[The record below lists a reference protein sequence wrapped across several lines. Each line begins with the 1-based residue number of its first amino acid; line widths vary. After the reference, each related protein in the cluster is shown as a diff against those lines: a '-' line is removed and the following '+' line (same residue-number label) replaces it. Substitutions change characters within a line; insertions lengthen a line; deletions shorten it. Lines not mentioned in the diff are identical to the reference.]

1 MSTVGPMWIGPVR
14 YADPPIR
21 DGKEWG
27 RVDPRSKRWITVSD
41 SPHDH
46 EREALAFLRRMLP
59 DSDPIRVW
67 SNFEFIADTGAVYEV
82 DALAI
87 TANGVYLI
95 EIKSHPGEISG
106 DATTWK
112 WTRPDSS
119 FTTFD
124 NPLLLANRKAKHLAT
139 LLDRTQE
146 YRKAKTQSPFV
157 RALVFLS
164 DPDLRVSLAPQA
176 RSSVFGRDPEDP
188 SEEIPRQRRSIGG
201 IVHALTT
208 MDPGSDGRPIRRID
222 RPTSERLARALDE
235 VGIRERTGRRRVGEY
250 QLGDLLDDVESDAD
264 TGVTYQD
271 FAATHTSIGVKRRIR
286 IYPIEHNA
294 TQETREVASRAA
306 KREFQLLEA
315 LDHPGIL
322 RPVDYVEAERGP
334 ALIFDF
340 DADEVPLHRWLERP
354 DVKDFLTTSDRL
366 AVTRMI
372 AEAVHSAHQKG
383 VTHRALSPSSVL
395 VRGGPD
401 APSIRI
407 TNWHAGARIAS
418 GSSSTG
424 GTTGTI
430 HVEALDTHDVAFY
443 RAPEFGQPNVRPILL
458 DTFSVGALATLVFT
472 DHAPAETLSAYTELL
487 VEARCIPADMVG
499 DGLDPDVVAVIA
511 EATATDPRDRFESLA
526 DLLAGLELIEEEWA
540 KSDRPAEPPP
550 EAAIKGDTLGDGRFE
565 VEGRLGRGSTAFAL
579 KVKDLANNGRPGV
592 LKIAVDAE
600 HNPRIEAEAAAISQ
614 LVHRNIVRLLDGPIV
629 IGGRAALLL
638 TFAGSTTLAARLAD
652 RPLAE
657 LSERF
662 GEDLLEA
669 IRHLEQ
675 TGVSHRDVKPE
686 NIGVTEMGANDELH
700 LMLFDFSL
708 ASAPL
713 DQIAA
718 GTQGYIDPFL
728 KLKGRQA
735 WDLHAERYSAAVTLF
750 ELLTGTRPVY
760 GDGSADPAMT
770 DDPPTIDRSMFEPA
784 IAPGL
789 VDFFTTALARDVDD
803 RFDTANEMLAAWK
816 RAFEPAS
823 RPATGEQTDDTDD
836 GEPFELILPP
846 GIASTTPLAGLPL
859 SNRAVNA
866 LERQEVLTVGD
877 LLDFPLNRLPQ
888 IRGVGSKT
896 RREIGAAA
904 GALREV
910 MATDDQEDVD
920 VDSLSLVEIA
930 EALIPKTRRADQES
944 QTKVLRALAGLDG
957 SPTDWPTQRQL
968 AETFE
973 LTQGRIS
980 QLIASG
986 RSRWVRQPAISQI
999 RNWIADELQRVGG
1012 IATIRQLRD
1021 RLLASRP
1028 VSGSDTETATR
1039 AAGAAIRAALTAEE
1053 ERDTRRWAIRRRGPG
1068 VVVAAETTEPGAPT
1082 GEQLADYA
1090 SAAASAVEQ
1099 LLEAH
1104 TVATRSE
1111 LLQAL
1116 ASVDPPLGARPVPD
1130 SHLAELA
1137 TELAPN
1143 AAVNSRLELYR
1154 AGMPP
1159 ADALQASRRVFVA
1172 VRAATPAEIADK
1184 VRSRFPEAAALP
1196 GRPELDSLLADAGIV
1211 LQWDSTEG
1219 RYAAPKSDEP
1229 PSSSA
1234 TTFRRHP
1241 TGVPTEIPPVE
1252 IDRAADFDARLK
1264 SSIDSGGL
1272 LVLLADPTRLD
1283 DAARQL
1289 EELPVTMLDFDQL
1302 VFDKLAGITA
1312 TGKPSWELITEADA
1326 QGPGTAA
1333 WTNLTKVIDRA
1344 LDAITTDLF
1353 KHNGTIAIHRL
1364 GLLSRYNRLTIASQW
1379 RDRLHDNAAT
1389 LKGIWLLAGSPQTSP
1404 HPVVDSK
1411 PVPVL
1416 GTYEWV
1422 RIPREWLENAHR
1434 AGVSS

>member
-1 MSTVGPMWIGPVR
+1 
-14 YADPPIR
+14 
-21 DGKEWG
+21 
-27 RVDPRSKRWITVSD
+27 
-41 SPHDH
+41 
-46 EREALAFLRRMLP
+46 
-59 DSDPIRVW
+59 
-67 SNFEFIADTGAVYEV
+67 
-82 DALAI
+82 
-87 TANGVYLI
+87 
-95 EIKSHPGEISG
+95 
-106 DATTWK
+106 
-112 WTRPDSS
+112 
-119 FTTFD
+119 
-124 NPLLLANRKAKHLAT
+124 
-139 LLDRTQE
+139 
-146 YRKAKTQSPFV
+146 
-157 RALVFLS
+157 
-164 DPDLRVSLAPQA
+164 
-176 RSSVFGRDPEDP
+176 
-188 SEEIPRQRRSIGG
+188 
-201 IVHALTT
+201 
-208 MDPGSDGRPIRRID
+208 
-222 RPTSERLARALDE
+222 
-235 VGIRERTGRRRVGEY
+235 
-250 QLGDLLDDVESDAD
+250 
-264 TGVTYQD
+264 
-271 FAATHTSIGVKRRIR
+271 
-286 IYPIEHNA
+286 
-294 TQETREVASRAA
+294 
-306 KREFQLLEA
+306 
-315 LDHPGIL
+315 
-322 RPVDYVEAERGP
+322 
-334 ALIFDF
+334 
-340 DADEVPLHRWLERP
+340 
-354 DVKDFLTTSDRL
+354 
-366 AVTRMI
+366 MI

-395 VRGGPD
+395 LRGGPD

-418 GSSSTG
+418 GSTSTG
-424 GTTGTI
+424 STTGTI
-430 HVEALDTHDVAFY
+430 HVEALDTPMTWPSIELRSSGSRTY
-443 RAPEFGQPNVRPILL
+443 EPILL

-472 DHAPAETLSAYTELL
+472 DHAPAETLSAYNELL
-487 VEARCIPADMVG
+487 VEARCIPADMIG

-511 EATATDPRDRFESLA
+511 EATA
-526 DLLAGLELIEEEWA
+526 
-540 KSDRPAEPPP
+540 DRPSGSVRVTGRSSRRAGADRRGVGQVRPTRKPPP
-550 EAAIKGDTLGDGRFE
+550 EEAIKGDTLADGRFE

-579 KVKDLANNGRPGV
+579 KVRDLANNGRAGV

-600 HNPRIEAEAAAISQ
+600 HNARLEAEAAAISQ
-614 LVHRNIVRLLDGPIV
+614 LVHRNIVRLLDGPIA

-638 TFAGSTTLAARLAD
+638 TFAGATTLAARLAD

-669 IRHLEQ
+669 VRHLEQ

-770 DDPPTIDRSMFEPA
+770 DDHPTVDRSMFEPA

-789 VDFFTTALARDVDD
+789 VDFFTRALARNVDD
-803 RFDTANEMLAAWK
+803 RFDTADEMLAAWK

-836 GEPFELILPP
+836 GEPFELVLPP
-846 GIASTTPLAGLPL
+846 GMASTTPLAGLPL

-877 LLDFPLNRLPQ
+877 LLEFPLNRLPQ

-896 RREIGAAA
+896 RREIGVAMA
-904 GALREV
+904 ALREV
-910 MATDDQEDVD
+910 MAAEDEDDVY
-920 VDSLSLVEIA
+920 SLSLVEIA
-930 EALIPKTRRADQES
+930 EALIPKARRPDQES

-968 AETFE
+968 AETFG

-980 QLIASG
+980 QLIGSG
-986 RSRWVRQPAISQI
+986 RSRWVRQPGISQI
-999 RNWIADELQRVGG
+999 RNWIAEELERVGG

-1028 VSGSDTETATR
+1028 VTGSDAETAAR

-1068 VVVAAETTEPGAPT
+1068 VVVAAETTEPGAPS

-1116 ASVDPPLGARPVPD
+1116 ASVDPPSGARPVPD

-1154 AGMPP
+1154 AGMSP
-1159 ADALQASRRVFVA
+1159 ADALQASRRALVA
-1172 VRAATPAEIADK
+1172 VRVATPVEIADK

-1196 GRPELDSLLADAGIV
+1196 GRPELDSLLADAGIA
-1211 LQWDSTEG
+1211 LQWDSSEG
-1219 RYAAPKSDEP
+1219 RYAAPKSDDT

-1252 IDRAADFDARLK
+1252 VDRAADFDARLK

-1272 LVLLADPTRLD
+1272 LVLLTDPDKAGRRRAPTRRNSLSPWSTSTNSS
-1283 DAARQL
+1283 L
-1289 EELPVTMLDFDQL
+1289 T
-1302 VFDKLAGITA
+1302 
-1312 TGKPSWELITEADA
+1312 SWPGSPPPASRLGNSSRTRTPKDL
-1326 QGPGTAA
+1326 GPRRG
-1333 WTNLTKVIDRA
+1333 TNLTKVIDRA
-1344 LDAITTDLF
+1344 LDAITVDLF
-1353 KHNGTIAIHRL
+1353 EHTGTIVHTP
-1364 GLLSRYNRLTIASQW
+1364 SRPALAVQPVDRRIAM
-1379 RDRLHDNAAT
+1379 A
-1389 LKGIWLLAGSPQTSP
+1389 
-1404 HPVVDSK
+1404 
-1411 PVPVL
+1411 
-1416 GTYEWV
+1416 
-1422 RIPREWLENAHR
+1422 
-1434 AGVSS
+1434 